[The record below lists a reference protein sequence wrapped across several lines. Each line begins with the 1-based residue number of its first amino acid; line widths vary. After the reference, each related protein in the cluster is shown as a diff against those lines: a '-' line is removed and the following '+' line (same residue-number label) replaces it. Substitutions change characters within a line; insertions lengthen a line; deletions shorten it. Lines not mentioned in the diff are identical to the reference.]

1 MKYLSEYWGAVLI
14 AEDKEEE
21 KLLVAL
27 NERLQSP
34 TFKSTYDDG
43 EVVLH
48 ESLDSTQGHLSNP
61 LFVKHA
67 EGHMALEI
75 CR

>member
-14 AEDKEEE
+14 AENKKEEE
-21 KLLVAL
+21 LLIAL
-27 NERLQSP
+27 NELLQNTS
-34 TFKSTYDDG
+34 FKSTYDDG

-48 ESLDSTQGHLSNP
+48 KSLDSTQGYISNP
-61 LFVKHA
+61 LFVEHA

-75 CR
+75 GR